1 MKKINNLID
10 LVKANELLK
19 KKEAK
24 TRKKYNVVVCVLIVI
39 GAVAAVAAI
48 AYAVYR
54 HLNPD
59 YLDDFEDDF
68 EDEIEDD
75 EDDEEDEEDFFVD
88 EGENLVNEKGTGLRS
103 EGRAD

>member
-1 MKKINNLID
+1 MKKFDDLID
-10 LVKANELLK
+10 LVKANELLN

-24 TRKKYNVVVCVLIVI
+24 AKKKCNVVVCVLAVI
-39 GAVAAVAAI
+39 GAIAAVAAI

-54 HLNPD
+54 YLNPD

-68 EDEIEDD
+68 EDKF

-88 EGENLVNEKGTGLRS
+88 EGEN
-103 EGRAD
+103 